1 MIACRI
7 DNDLCFPDAPAAAL
21 ASAQDG
27 ALVAGSDINSA
38 LSASYESKSNV
49 RNLSDF
55 RRETRAWLK
64 ENCPPGARGPGQVA
78 WGSNRIELEPDTRL
92 WLERMAER
100 GWTVPTWPRDY
111 GGAELTR
118 DEYRVLV
125 EELKRIGARTPLT
138 GRGVNYI
145 GPTLLELGSESQK
158 ARWLPGIARG
168 EGGWAMGYS
177 EPGAGS
183 DLASLSTR
191 AVLDGDRFIING
203 RKTWTSDA
211 MDCDYIFVLA
221 RTDPNRPKHQ
231 GISLI
236 LVDMHQPGV
245 KVNPI
250 RLISGASPFNETLF
264 EDAVAGADDAVGGL
278 NNGWT
283 VGKRLL
289 QFERSTHAGINI
301 SGSQGGRSSAS
312 RMPERIGRYVSRR
325 GGILADPEI
334 RDRLIRYEQ
343 NGAAQRLTQKRVI
356 EEMRARAP
364 GFASSAVKLTGAL
377 HAQEGHELLLAAMGT
392 QGIGWQGDSFE
403 SAEVEATREWLRQ
416 KALTIAGGTKEIQ
429 LNIIAKRVLGLPD

>member
-1 MIACRI
+1 MSG
-7 DNDLCFPDAPAAAL
+7 LT
-21 ASAQDG
+21 G
-27 ALVAGSDINSA
+27 W
-38 LSASYESKSNV
+38 
-49 RNLSDF
+49 
-55 RRETRAWLK
+55 RRETRAWLE
-64 ENCPPGARGPGQVA
+64 ENCPPGARSLGQIA
-78 WGSNRIELEPDTRL
+78 WGSSKVELEPDTRL
-92 WLERMAER
+92 WLSRMSER
-100 GWTVPTWPRDY
+100 GWTVPTWPREY

-118 DEYRVLV
+118 DEYRVLI

-168 EGGWAMGYS
+168 AGGWAMGYS

-191 AVLDGDRFIING
+191 AVLDGDRYIING

-221 RTDPNRPKHQ
+221 RTDPDRPKHQ

-236 LVDMHQPGV
+236 LVDMDQPGV
-245 KVNPI
+245 RVNPI

-264 EDAVAGADDAVGGL
+264 ENAMARADDAVGGV

-301 SGSQGGRSSAS
+301 SGSQGGRTATS
-312 RMPERIGRYVSRR
+312 RMPERVARYVARR
-325 GGILADPEI
+325 NGKLADAHI
-334 RDRLIRYEQ
+334 RDRLIRYQQ
-343 NGAAQRLTQKRVI
+343 NGLAQQLTQRRVI
-356 EEMRARAP
+356 EEMQARAP
-364 GFASSAVKLTGAL
+364 GFASSAVKLSGAL
-377 HAQEGHELLLAAMGT
+377 HAQEGHELLLAAMGAR
-392 QGIGWQGDSFE
+392 GIGWNGESFE
-403 SAEVEATREWLRQ
+403 ADEIEATRNWLRQ